1 MCCIASSS
9 EGNIEIGAAVVLFIS
24 PCITGE
30 TFQLSIRKYSEL
42 ISTIDSYNISTGALC
57 HV

>member
-9 EGNIEIGAAVVLFIS
+9 EGYIIEIGAAVIPFIG

-30 TFQLSIRKYSEL
+30 TFQLSIHEYSEL
-42 ISTIDSYNISTGALC
+42 ISMVDYI
-57 HV
+57 